1 MTEPGRSFTW
11 AAARQR
17 VHFLLEGG
25 VVTDKIARM
34 VHRALVIMTII
45 SVACVVLQ
53 TVPEFA
59 ASFSLEF
66 ALVEALTVSI
76 FVVEYVLR
84 LWGAPDNITYHG
96 MKPWRARLLYA
107 RSFAA
112 VIDLLSI
119 LPPLIGWLNLVDPHL
134 ITLLRLFR
142 FFKITRYS
150 PGMRSLLAALKSE
163 QRALFAFAVILLGLV
178 LTTAGAMYA
187 ADPEHFESIPDAMW
201 WAIVTLTTTGYGD
214 VVPGTLPGRI
224 VASAT
229 MILGVMMV
237 ALPVGIVATAF
248 ANELH
253 KRDFVVNWAMLA
265 RVPLFAGLKADEIAE
280 IMPYLRS
287 RNVPAGAM
295 IVRKGEAA
303 QSMFFIASG
312 EVSVEIP
319 GGGIRLGEGQFF
331 GEMAILRQS
340 RRTADV
346 RAVQATKLLVLDA
359 ADFHALVERNPD
371 IGRRVTEVAEKR
383 SEKKAKEDAAKAVQ
397 VPPKP

>member
-1 MTEPGRSFTW
+1 MTETARSFTW
-11 AAARQR
+11 AAGRQR
-17 VHFLLEGG
+17 VHFVMEGG
-25 VVTDKIARM
+25 VVTDRLAKL
-34 VHRALVIMTII
+34 VHRILVLLTIA
-45 SVACVVLQ
+45 SVVCVVLQ

-59 ASFSLEF
+59 SAFALEF
-66 ALVEALTVSI
+66 SIVEALTVAV
-76 FVVEYVLR
+76 FTVEYVLR
-84 LWGAPDNITYHG
+84 LWCAPDNITYYG
-96 MKPWRARLLYA
+96 MKPWRARLLYI
-107 RSFAA
+107 RSFQA

-119 LPPLIGWLNLVDPHL
+119 LPPLVGWLNLADPH
-134 ITLLRLFR
+134 IVTLMRLFR

-150 PGMRSLLAALKSE
+150 PGMRSLLAALKTE

-178 LTTAGAMYA
+178 LITAGAMYA
-187 ADPEHFESIPDAMW
+187 VDAEHFESIPAAMW

-295 IVRKGEAA
+295 IVRKGEVA
-303 QSMFFIASG
+303 QSMFFIAGG

-371 IGRRVTEVAEKR
+371 IGRRVSEVAEKR
-383 SEKKAKEDAAKAVQ
+383 GEKKAKEDAAKAALL
-397 VPPKP
+397 PPKP